1 MPRVEHLRS
10 IYLST
15 YSILFMGTPHQGIKK
30 EGLLLPRHEDGPGP
44 SQFMLNLLEGSD
56 MINEMTEAFAPIL
69 DELYIFNFWEQMK
82 TSSGSVSAY
91 IVEESSAA
99 PTAWDNAEKCGIM
112 STHSKMTKMD
122 DVRDNKYQLLQDALE
137 RYTNDAPRHIQSR
150 WRAKGPSHGSRNLDT
165 EYRRQPTLN
174 DLPTND
180 SFTTDLNKW
189 FIVERSPTT
198 YFTGREAHA
207 RDVKNRFSE
216 AQRQGGRNSHA
227 TFVIYGLGGSG
238 KTQFCLKYAH
248 DNRSK

>member
-1 MPRVEHLRS
+1 
-10 IYLST
+10 
-15 YSILFMGTPHQGIKK
+15 
-30 EGLLLPRHEDGPGP
+30 
-44 SQFMLNLLEGSD
+44 
-56 MINEMTEAFAPIL
+56 MINEMTKAFAPIL

-82 TSSGSVSAY
+82 SSFGSVSAY

-99 PTAWDNAEKCGIM
+99 PVAWDSAERCGMM
-112 STHSKMTKMD
+112 STHSNMVKMD
-122 DVRDNKYQLLQDALE
+122 NAKDNKYQLLRDALE
-137 RYTNDAPRHIQSR
+137 RYTKDAPGHIQTR
-150 WRAKGPSHGSRNLDT
+150 WLAKGPSHESKILETGI
-165 EYRRQPTLN
+165 RRQPTLN

-207 RDVKNRFSE
+207 KDVKNRFSE
-216 AQRQGGRNSHA
+216 AQRQGGRKSHA